1 MHPGVGLIAFFDFPL
16 WPWLGL
22 VCVGLALGA
31 AAQELRDDGERVRC
45 HACLGLAAVVLA
57 AGALACEWWR
67 PITPRLAFGSD
78 LLITDHWVPSGAST
92 AWVLAWVFGTVA
104 ACFFVVERGRA
115 PLRPLAVYGR
125 AALFLYVAH
134 HVLVVTL
141 GQRTVG
147 LSIASWPL
155 YWLATGLLLA
165 ALVPLG
171 ACWTALTRRPA
182 AAPVPRADL
191 MAAA

>member
-1 MHPGVGLIAFFDFPL
+1 M
-16 WPWLGL
+16 
-22 VCVGLALGA
+22 
-31 AAQELRDDGERVRC
+31 
-45 HACLGLAAVVLA
+45 LA

-191 MAAA
+191 TAAA